1 MWATVSAMFITTK
14 ATIQKQLACM
24 KKASEYLDDIMAKR
38 VHITFNHFKILQI
51 YTELRMITRNQSSIM
66 KDAWESQRKKKGGS
80 RVSMRKFLTT

>member
-1 MWATVSAMFITTK
+1 MFTTTK

-51 YTELRMITRNQSSIM
+51 YTELRMITKNQQSTM
-66 KDAWESQRKKKGGS
+66 KDA
-80 RVSMRKFLTT
+80 